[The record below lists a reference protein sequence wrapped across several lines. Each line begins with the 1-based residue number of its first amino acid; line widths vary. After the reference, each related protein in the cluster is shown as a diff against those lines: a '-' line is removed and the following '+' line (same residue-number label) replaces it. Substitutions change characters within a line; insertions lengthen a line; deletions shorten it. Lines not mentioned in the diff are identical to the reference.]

1 MIVSPEIWFK
11 WAKLLMPKN
20 QALWLRGMEAE
31 YEEISNPKERNRF
44 AFGCFQ
50 SALVEFS
57 RSRKGLNYI
66 ARTFGAACIIAFSC
80 ACLYAATNMAQET
93 ENLAIAKLI
102 SYLGLFYICGAA
114 LLLTTLRGFKIY
126 ASLGLG
132 TALMGAC
139 YINIIQP
146 EFKDLPIEFLT
157 AINIEVAAL
166 MVGFLFAA
174 IYLSWLYTPDMNDA

>member
-1 MIVSPEIWFK
+1 MIVSPKIWFK
-11 WAKLLMPKN
+11 WAKSLMPKN
-20 QALWLRGMEAE
+20 KTLWLRGMEAE

-66 ARTFGAACIIAFSC
+66 ARSFGAACIIAFSC
-80 ACLYAATNMAQET
+80 ACLFAATNMAQET

-114 LLLTTLRGFKIY
+114 LLLTTLRGLKIY

-139 YINIIQP
+139 YFNIIRP

-157 AINIEVAAL
+157 AINIEVAGL
-166 MVGFLFAA
+166 MSGFLFVA
-174 IYLSWLYTPDMNDA
+174 IYLSWLYTPDINDA